1 MEILEILNESSDQLL
16 PEDLD
21 FFETEL
27 ATGGYEDSY
36 RAKCMEKIKKL
47 RKWNKGDISE
57 RITVTDKTG
66 KVKPAP
72 KGLVLGMMDVLPENE
87 KEALPKLSVAE
98 LIKAELFSIR
108 ERSDYKSSFKDYVKN
123 KKEIDEDFIDKNY
136 SIFDTWEIDAIVSVK
151 QLSEDFLEKY
161 FGAVDH
167 DKLARYQQF
176 SEGFFMKHFAQLN
189 AETVLIYGKNEWR
202 KKENRS
208 KQLDVFLRL
217 KGVKY

>member
-1 MEILEILNESSDQLL
+1 MEVLKILNESSGQLL

-47 RKWNKGDISE
+47 RKWNKGDIAE
-57 RITVTDKTG
+57 RITVADNTG
-66 KVKPAP
+66 KEKPTP

-87 KEALPKLSVAE
+87 KEALPQMTLVE
-98 LIKAELFSIR
+98 LIKSELFSLR

-123 KKEIDEDFIDKNY
+123 KKEIDEEFIDKNY

-217 KGVKY
+217 KGVKF

>member
-1 MEILEILNESSDQLL
+1 MEVLKILEESSEQLL

-27 ATGGYEDSY
+27 ATGGYDDSY
-36 RAKCMEKIKKL
+36 RAKCMEKIKQL
-47 RKWNKGDISE
+47 RRWNQEDKSFISNE
-57 RITVTDKTG
+57 YDNMVKE
-66 KVKPAP
+66 KPAP
-72 KGLVLGMMDVLPENE
+72 KGLVLGMREVLPENQV
-87 KEALPKLSVAE
+87 EALPKLSLVE
-98 LIKAELFSIR
+98 LIKSELFSLR

-123 KKEIDEDFIDKNY
+123 KQEIDEEFIDKNY

-167 DKLARYQQF
+167 EKLARYQQF

-189 AETVLIYGKNEWR
+189 AETVLLHGKNEWR

-217 KGVKY
+217 KGVKF